1 MPWNN
6 EFGALM
12 IWRHLATLGW
22 RHLATVWRH
31 LATPGRHLATLGDT
45 WRHLAT
51 LGDTLA
57 TLGPFGDARRSAAT
71 RQGTLATLWRHFG
84 DTWRHFGDTLATLG
98 DTCQRFIA
106 GSIRPQLG
114 ISIDRLRALP
124 AGSGPEMRQFCK
136 VACATAMLKH
146 ARTDPPQL
154 LSYSTAGFSTVH
166 DIPSM
171 YDWLTG
177 QWYWMVSI
185 VVVDRTT
192 VVDVSHR
199 RCANGRAGHRGQR
212 LSSSSS

>member
-1 MPWNN
+1 M
-6 EFGALM
+6 
-12 IWRHLATLGW
+12 
-22 RHLATVWRH
+22 
-31 LATPGRHLATLGDT
+31 ATLGDT
-45 WRHLAT
+45 WLET

-57 TLGPFGDARRSAAT
+57 TLGDTWATLGATWRHLPTRGDTLPPLRQCGDARRSAAT

-124 AGSGPEMRQFCK
+124 AGSGPEMRQLCK

-185 VVVDRTT
+185 VVVDGAT

-212 LSSSSS
+212 LSSSSSSSSS

>member
-1 MPWNN
+1 
-6 EFGALM
+6 M

-22 RHLATVWRH
+22 RHLATLWRH

-51 LGDTLA
+51 LWRHLGHLA
-57 TLGPFGDARRSAAT
+57 TRGAARRRAKA
-71 RQGTLATLWRHFG
+71 LWRHFG
-84 DTWRHFGDTLATLG
+84 DTLATLGDTLATLG

-124 AGSGPEMRQFCK
+124 AGSGPEMLQFCK

-185 VVVDRTT
+185 VVVDGAT
-192 VVDVSHR
+192 VVDVSHL

-212 LSSSSS
+212 LSSSS

>member
-1 MPWNN
+1 MVFSELSILTYPCL
-6 EFGALM
+6 G
-12 IWRHLATLGW
+12 HLATRG
-22 RHLATVWRH
+22 A
-31 LATPGRHLATLGDT
+31 
-45 WRHLAT
+45 
-51 LGDTLA
+51 
-57 TLGPFGDARRSAAT
+57 ARRRAKA
-71 RQGTLATLWRHFG
+71 L
-84 DTWRHFGDTLATLG
+84 WRHFGDTLATLG
-98 DTCQRFIA
+98 DTLATLGDTGQRFIS
-106 GSIRPQLG
+106 GSIRPQLD

-199 RCANGRAGHRGQR
+199 RCTNGRTGQGSV
-212 LSSSSS
+212 SSRASAVLNFLFRHGLIIFWEAKK